1 MYGLLVASTLAG
13 LSPAGPPARPGWE
26 VEVGL
31 TAAQVGERTAAQK
44 ARGYRPVV
52 VSAYNSGE
60 ANRFAV
66 IYREDTG
73 PAWDMDWGLTPKQF
87 QKRGREL
94 VNGGFVPV
102 CLSGCNLV
110 GEERLSDLWLKQAG
124 PARGWEYGLTADGL
138 RGRAEWLRDN
148 GYRPVWLSSYMAN
161 AAEVYALIWEK
172 GGPAWDLKYGL
183 SPDRLRE
190 ALDDLAGRGYRPV
203 SISGHSVEG
212 VTRYC
217 GVWEKRKGPGWEARF
232 GQTQDEFLE
241 LARSM
246 ASRGYRPLT
255 VRGYNALG
263 GDRFVSIWEKE

>member
-1 MYGLLVASTLAG
+1 MLGFVVASAVAG
-13 LSPAGPPARPGWE
+13 LSSTAPPVRPGWE

-31 TAAQVGERTAAQK
+31 TAGQIRERTAARK
-44 ARGYRPVV
+44 ALGYRPVCI
-52 VSAYNSGE
+52 SAYNAGE

-66 IYREDTG
+66 IYRGGAG
-73 PAWDMDWGLTPKQF
+73 PAWDLDWGLTPKQF
-87 QKRGREL
+87 QKRGQAL
-94 VNGGFVPV
+94 TAAGFVPV

-124 PARGWEYGLTADGL
+124 PARGWEYGLGAEGL
-138 RGRAEWLRDN
+138 RGRAEWLRDQ

-161 AAEVYALIWEK
+161 AANAYALIWEK
-172 GGPAWDLKYGL
+172 GGPTWDLKYGL
-183 SPDRLRE
+183 SPEGLQE

-217 GVWEKRKGPGWEARF
+217 AVWEKRKGPPWEARF
-232 GQTQDEFLE
+232 GQTQEEFLE
-241 LARSM
+241 LARAM
-246 ASRGYRPLT
+246 ASRGYRPVA
-255 VRGYNALG
+255 VRGFNTLD